1 MPPFSTGRIDMAIIE
16 KRFNRDIV
24 ALDAATPVAEAARIM
39 ADRRIGSIG
48 VRREGKIVGLATERD
63 IVFRA
68 LATGDV
74 GKATVGDVVR
84 SDVPSVSPTTED
96 REVADVM
103 RRNFTRHLLVKEGN
117 EVKGVVSMLD
127 VLQLMLDEKDWL
139 TSQLQQ
145 YIKGGRGIA
154 W

>member
-1 MPPFSTGRIDMAIIE
+1 MATIE

-24 ALDAATPVAEAARIM
+24 TLDDETPVAEAARVM

-48 VRREGKIVGLATERD
+48 VRRDGKIVGLVTERD
-63 IVFRA
+63 IVYRA
-68 LATGDV
+68 LATGEI
-74 GKATVGDVVR
+74 GKATVGEVFRTDL
-84 SDVPSVSPTTED
+84 PTVSPQADD

-103 RRNFTRHLLVKEGN
+103 RRNFTRHLLVKDGN
-117 EVKGVVSMLD
+117 DVKGVVSMLD
-127 VLQLMLDEKDWL
+127 VLQLMVDEKDWL
-139 TSQLQQ
+139 IGQLQQ

>member
-1 MPPFSTGRIDMAIIE
+1 MQPFSTGRIDMAIIE

-74 GKATVGDVVR
+74 AKATVGDVVR

>member
-1 MPPFSTGRIDMAIIE
+1 MQPFSTGRIDMAIIE

-74 GKATVGDVVR
+74 ARATVGDVVR

>member
-1 MPPFSTGRIDMAIIE
+1 MATIE

-24 ALDAATPVAEAARIM
+24 ALDASTPVTDAARVM
-39 ADRRIGSIG
+39 ADRRIGSVG
-48 VRREGKIVGLATERD
+48 VRRDGKVVGLLTERD
-63 IVFRA
+63 VVFRA
-68 LATGDV
+68 LATGDA
-74 GKATVGDVVR
+74 GKATVGDVMR
-84 SDVPSVSPTTED
+84 ADLPAVSPQTED

-103 RRNFTRHLLVKEGN
+103 RRNFTRHLLVKEGGA
-117 EVKGVVSMLD
+117 VVGVVSMLD

>member
-1 MPPFSTGRIDMAIIE
+1 MAIIE
-16 KRFNRDIV
+16 KRYNRDIV
-24 ALDAATPVAEAARIM
+24 ALDANTPVTEAARVM

-48 VRREGKIVGLATERD
+48 VRRDGKIVGLATERD

-68 LATGDV
+68 LATGDASR
-74 GKATVGDVVR
+74 ATVGDVVR
-84 SDVPSVSPTTED
+84 PDVPSVSPMTED

-117 EVKGVVSMLD
+117 EVKGVVSMID